1 MRPRNM
7 GAAARCG
14 TRKTSSLLEVIMR
27 LFTCT
32 SLAIFF
38 LILPLT
44 EFLIAAEAQPQKVV
58 ADVEGLR

>member
-1 MRPRNM
+1 
-7 GAAARCG
+7 
-14 TRKTSSLLEVIMR
+14 MR
-27 LFTCT
+27 LFIPA

-58 ADVEGLR
+58 AEVEGLR